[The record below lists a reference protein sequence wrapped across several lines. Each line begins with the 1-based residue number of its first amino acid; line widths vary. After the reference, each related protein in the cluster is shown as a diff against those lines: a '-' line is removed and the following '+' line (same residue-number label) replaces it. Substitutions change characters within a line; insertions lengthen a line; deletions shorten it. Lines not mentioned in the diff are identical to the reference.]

1 MDLAKVHPLGQEPPA
16 QEPPAQQEQDA
27 DVVAALAALAELNA
41 QTERQEEDAEMLR
54 AETKDALAELGL
66 GGSLARSVTL
76 NGHQLQQVKKYA
88 RWKRM
93 IMEHKW
99 FGTSKAFVFGTLFLM
114 LDMATDWTV
123 FLTVWAAG
131 ALNPW
136 WWKWWLGAGLA
147 LPHLACMAGI
157 AMYVQLA
164 GLDRSRVGGKLSA
177 ACGDDC
183 GVFIF
188 TALEWLLILLATL
201 CYLGLAAFGLTWGT
215 DLAVAVLLSTC
226 CCGCWI
232 VPWASSAYKGVYDP
246 PIATDK
252 RTARLLWIVLLLCLP
267 MMPFFLDLAMLPIA
281 AARACGHDFPPHAE
295 AFLVSYSTVRAL
307 SEALLEALPQ
317 VTFQAWAF
325 VDCQQRDCGFG
336 EQVVE
341 DTSLPPSSR
350 PVPSLLP

>member
-1 MDLAKVHPLGQEPPA
+1 
-16 QEPPAQQEQDA
+16 
-27 DVVAALAALAELNA
+27 
-41 QTERQEEDAEMLR
+41 
-54 AETKDALAELGL
+54 
-66 GGSLARSVTL
+66 
-76 NGHQLQQVKKYA
+76 
-88 RWKRM
+88 
-93 IMEHKW
+93 
-99 FGTSKAFVFGTLFLM
+99 M

-131 ALNPW
+131 TLNPW

-147 LPHLACMAGI
+147 VPHLACMAGI

-164 GLDRSRVGGKLSA
+164 GLDRSRVGGKPQYRDLMSPSNY
-177 ACGDDC
+177 
-183 GVFIF
+183 GVFSF

-215 DLAVAVLLSTC
+215 GLAVAVLLSTC
-226 CCGCWI
+226 CCGCCC
-232 VPWASSAYKGVYDP
+232 VPCASCQIYKSPYDP

-281 AARACGHDFPPHAE
+281 AARACGHQFPPHAE

-317 VTFQAWAF
+317 VAFQAWAV

-341 DTSLPPSSR
+341 DASLPPSSR